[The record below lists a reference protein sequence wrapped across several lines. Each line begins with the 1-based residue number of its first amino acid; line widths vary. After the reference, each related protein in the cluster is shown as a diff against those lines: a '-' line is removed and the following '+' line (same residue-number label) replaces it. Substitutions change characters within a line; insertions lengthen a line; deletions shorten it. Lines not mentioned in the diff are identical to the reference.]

1 MYQEQSAAK
10 FTSNPS
16 FLCWAVFLLSMAVV
30 SNYPVPGWLNHH
42 QLGKSAK
49 GNETLQ
55 GWGPAICVFNKPPS
69 NSDWLPLLSQ
79 DAWAQCPIWDA
90 NSDSG
95 LWPICPSGNPS
106 LVSFTLLG
114 QAKDHPQKC
123 GEQGWWRRRR
133 LNGMSEKQENPNPLG
148 SNHFFKSG
156 FFNVAW
162 VLMPEMHQVFL
173 FWHLAN

>member
-49 GNETLQ
+49 GNETRQ

-123 GEQGWWRRRR
+123 GEQGWWRRWR

-156 FFNVAW
+156 FFNVA
-162 VLMPEMHQVFL
+162 
-173 FWHLAN
+173 